1 MAKTR
6 KSPRRHRAG
15 YVEYQPKPLRYVVRT
30 GAELES
36 DERWRQR
43 VARAWKEDAARATG
57 NVHLW

>member
-1 MAKTR
+1 MATTR

-30 GAELES
+30 DHELES

-43 VARAWKEDAARATG
+43 VAQAWKADGGRVPG
-57 NVHLW
+57 NVHIW